1 MKAGLRTCCPLSMV
15 VNRRKDFGMTPYI
28 YYAYIVQL
36 YSQTT
41 GEKKNEIAACISNVW
56 GDKEILPNGVSVANV
71 RH

>member
-28 YYAYIVQL
+28 YNAYIFQL

-41 GEKKNEIAACISNVW
+41 GQKKNEIAACISNVW
-56 GDKEILPNGVSVANV
+56 GYKEILPNGISVANV

>member
-1 MKAGLRTCCPLSMV
+1 MKAGLRTCCPLSMA

-28 YYAYIVQL
+28 YYAYIFQL

-56 GDKEILPNGVSVANV
+56 GYKEILPNGISVANV

>member
-28 YYAYIVQL
+28 YYAYIFQL

-56 GDKEILPNGVSVANV
+56 GYKEILPNGVSVANV

>member
-28 YYAYIVQL
+28 YYAYIFQL

-56 GDKEILPNGVSVANV
+56 GYKKILPNGVSVANV